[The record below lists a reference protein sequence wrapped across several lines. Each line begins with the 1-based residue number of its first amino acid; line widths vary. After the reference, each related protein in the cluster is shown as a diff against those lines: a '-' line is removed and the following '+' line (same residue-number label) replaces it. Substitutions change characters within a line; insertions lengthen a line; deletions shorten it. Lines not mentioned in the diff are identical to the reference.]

1 MRSRPATKPLIPPL
15 SWSEPATSG
24 RVARPAV
31 SSDIVWNSWW
41 RWSGDFEQ
49 HSLKMKQAI
58 SPYGI
63 NCTQCYRSIERGL
76 LLTACLCSQ
85 TAKHRSTSFCYL
97 TRAIFFV
104 SHFFRFLGPSFTR
117 KSARFSTFAECDD
130 SRDPRDKRRKYDG
143 KLGTGKVTY
152 DEEEDGVNKF
162 QVSSIYYPLMPEPFP
177 VLSVRQLVRVTKLYT
192 TLNHRCRVASRSAL
206 LVW

>member
-1 MRSRPATKPLIPPL
+1 MAMEWRFRAAQF
-15 SWSEPATSG
+15 ENETSHQPI
-24 RVARPAV
+24 R
-31 SSDIVWNSWW
+31 
-41 RWSGDFEQ
+41 
-49 HSLKMKQAI
+49 
-58 SPYGI
+58 
-63 NCTQCYRSIERGL
+63 NCTRFFRSMERGL
-76 LLTACLCSQ
+76 LLAACLCSQ

-130 SRDPRDKRRKYDG
+130 SRDPRDKRRKCDG

-162 QVSSIYYPLMPEPFP
+162 Q
-177 VLSVRQLVRVTKLYT
+177 
-192 TLNHRCRVASRSAL
+192 AL
-206 LVW
+206 LHLLSPHAGAVLGPFRPSTSSSN